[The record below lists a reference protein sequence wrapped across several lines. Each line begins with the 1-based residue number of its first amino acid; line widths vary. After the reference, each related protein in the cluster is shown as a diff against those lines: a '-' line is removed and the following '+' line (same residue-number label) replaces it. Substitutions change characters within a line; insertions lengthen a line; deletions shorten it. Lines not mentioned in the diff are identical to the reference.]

1 MRMQAPLYGT
11 TTLPNVAPVKVP
23 LQVVVLAPAV
33 LAIESAV
40 NATTAKAQSAFF
52 MLPSFQV

>member
-1 MRMQAPLYGT
+1 
-11 TTLPNVAPVKVP
+11 

-33 LAIESAV
+33 LAIESAA